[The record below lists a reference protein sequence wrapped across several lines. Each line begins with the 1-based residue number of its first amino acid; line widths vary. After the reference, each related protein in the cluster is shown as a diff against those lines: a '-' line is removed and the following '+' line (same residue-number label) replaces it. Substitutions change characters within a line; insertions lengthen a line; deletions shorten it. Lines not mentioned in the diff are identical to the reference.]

1 MLYSVHHRVMKHA
14 ESLANA
20 EKKREGKYLN
30 ILRNV
35 PAYISLELIFLINKP
50 Y

>member
-1 MLYSVHHRVMKHA
+1 MLYSVHHRVMMYA
-14 ESLANA
+14 ESLENA
-20 EKKREGKYLN
+20 EKKRGGKYLN

-35 PAYISLELIFLINKP
+35 PAYRWLRAYIS